1 METSVAIVCALASV
15 ESTRLT
21 AKSTCARL
29 DMTFFAHCNKLLIL
43 LVKKSPCSK
52 LGNWTQWGDA
62 NEANY
67 LNTVDIS
74 SNYV

>member
-43 LVKKSPCSK
+43 LVKKAHAPSLGTGPNGVVQMK
-52 LGNWTQWGDA
+52 LITLIQ
-62 NEANY
+62 
-67 LNTVDIS
+67 
-74 SNYV
+74 